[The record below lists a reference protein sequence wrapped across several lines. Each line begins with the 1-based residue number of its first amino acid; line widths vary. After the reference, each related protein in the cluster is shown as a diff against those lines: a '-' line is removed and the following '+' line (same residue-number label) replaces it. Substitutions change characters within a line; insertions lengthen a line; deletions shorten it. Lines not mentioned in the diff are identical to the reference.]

1 LADAKAVLADAKAV
15 LADASVITVSQH
27 ASCQT
32 GGVRGLALG
41 KLTHYRFFGQNC
53 QRAIR
58 VCAGRSQQNPQT
70 TTSAR
75 AVFEQTKPILSKA
88 FIIMCIEAT
97 FVAGIIKVAMLVD
110 AAG

>member
-1 LADAKAVLADAKAV
+1 MGLFGGCQGGFGGCQRDNGITARLLPNWRGQRFGPRQADPLPFFWPELSK
-15 LADASVITVSQH
+15 SNT
-27 ASCQT
+27 
-32 GGVRGLALG
+32 GVRRPKPA
-41 KLTHYRFFGQNC
+41 KSTD
-53 QRAIR
+53 
-58 VCAGRSQQNPQT
+58 